1 MFKKVLY
8 VLFTLVLLTG
18 CAPEALTQTPT
29 VALEEFSP
37 VPPAATSYPTE
48 LLDPCV
54 LIDKVVDLLSY
65 QRTTD
70 NMLFLVMRDHDSGSL
85 VAVKV
90 SIFYYMPV
98 RLENGVTS
106 GYRPTDTLT
115 QFNMTGGYEYPQDMS
130 YEKFDFPPNST
141 GSVYCRI
148 GDKFSRFE
156 VVGLYTPTENDL
168 YIQRLVDAYQTN
180 RALKAET
187 LGARALPN
195 GTLIYPEN
203 PAAELRFYS
212 LLDNDWDE
220 WDSDI
225 PGGQCW
231 MVTRAYKEWGTDWA
245 QYAALRQ
252 LCGFED
258 DMLSLYG
265 WSDPYRGLA
274 LDFTGNGKK
283 ALGDFNRYYSYA
295 SGMLPSVFNLE
306 LAQEEICP
314 GGQVNLPGGMT
325 GTAYESSG
333 WIDIDG
339 GFVFEYGIDFVISFG
354 DQHFFIPYGGYF
366 VVTDAAHTPDEYAL
380 FTTCTER

>member
-37 VPPAATSYPTE
+37 VPPAETVSPIE
-48 LLDPCV
+48 LRDPCE
-54 LIDKVVDLLSY
+54 LRNKEVDLMSY
-65 QRTTD
+65 QKTEND
-70 NMLFLVMRDHDSGSL
+70 NISIVIRLRDSGQL
-85 VAVKV
+85 VTIAVTA
-90 SIFYYMPV
+90 FLYAPV
-98 RLENGVTS
+98 TVTNGVTS
-106 GYRPTDTLT
+106 NADVSADVLT
-115 QFNMTGGYEYPQDMS
+115 YFEHSSP
-130 YEKFDFPPNST
+130 EKLAEGLFYFPPDSSGST
-141 GSVYCRI
+141 DCLI
-148 GDKFSRFE
+148 GDGFSLIAIT
-156 VVGLYTPTENDL
+156 GLFSPTENDL
-168 YIQRLVDAYQTN
+168 YIKSLVNSYQANRDTKAGMLGVTALHDASLIDPSNPSRIHYYSNFLFNQESWWFTIPKSQCY
-180 RALKAET
+180 ALIE
-187 LGARALPN
+187 
-195 GTLIYPEN
+195 
-203 PAAELRFYS
+203 S
-212 LLDNDWDE
+212 
-220 WDSDI
+220 
-225 PGGQCW
+225 
-231 MVTRAYKEWGTDWA
+231 YKEWGTDWS
-245 QYAALRQ
+245 QYTKLSEMCGIPDDRSRDAFAALAI
-252 LCGFED
+252 D
-258 DMLSLYG
+258 NV
-265 WSDPYRGLA
+265 
-274 LDFTGNGKK
+274 DFGSKTP
-283 ALGDFNRYYSYA
+283 GDFNRYYSYA